1 MDSGVFGSLFKKRW
15 SIKDLMD
22 IDETRQ
28 TKAAACIVTHTD
40 TFHVIQK
47 ETILGKFKK
56 FFTRDKATMNVYY
69 VVFKFNVVSD
79 SGSANT
85 VYIQTQPDFNG
96 TEFMNNKVQIYCS
109 CKDFMYRSA
118 WVLKQHESLYRS
130 LETDQKLGTALV
142 DEPKATTKTSILCKH
157 AYAALRFLSTNYSTL
172 MRNL

>member
-28 TKAAACIVTHTD
+28 NKAASCIVNLVD
-40 TFHVIQK
+40 TSHILEK

-56 FFTRDKATMNVYY
+56 FFARDKATMNVYY

-79 SGSANT
+79 TGTPHT
-85 VYIQTQPDFNG
+85 VYIKTQPDIKG
-96 TEFMNNKVQIYCS
+96 TEFMNNKVQIYCD
-109 CKDFMYRSA
+109 CRDFMYRSA
-118 WVLKQHESLYRS
+118 WTLNQHESLYRS
-130 LETDQKLGTALV
+130 IDTDQKLGKAIV
-142 DEPKATTKTSILCKH
+142 DAPKDNTKKTILCKH
-157 AYAALRFLSTNYSTL
+157 SYAALRYLSTNYSTL